1 LRCAPYVFAAHRRR
15 GREEYLHHLNATT
28 DQVAGM
34 HTTYDRRFD
43 VDAHLQEAH
52 VPVEDKRALQHIA
65 AFLEPLVAESLA
77 AKTTSTF
84 YREASN
90 RIWDE
95 GAALFTELGKAIDLE
110 AVATVDR
117 YVAVGGHVYHLWME
131 ATEVQ
136 RTPDGSTTLAD
147 YVYTLR
153 DFDESQM
160 WLSSHRPHTGIIY
173 PVDKAPAGCEIHEQ
187 PYDHLRQLVDL
198 LPIHHDIRAKDD
210 AALQESRSKQ
220 ARVEAVVRSLAR
232 GVVPEELTRVM
243 APVEGLHLSG
253 DLKARLA
260 VGPKEPRGSW
270 RFDFGRI
277 DLAYREAGDGKQL
290 LVMFY
295 E

>member
-1 LRCAPYVFAAHRRR
+1 
-15 GREEYLHHLNATT
+15 
-28 DQVAGM
+28 M

-52 VPVEDKRALQHIA
+52 VPVGDKRALQHIA

-84 YREASN
+84 YCEATN

-95 GAALFTELGKAIDLE
+95 GAALFTELGKSLDLE
-110 AVATVDR
+110 ATGTVDR
-117 YVAVGGHVYHLWME
+117 YVAVGGRVYHLWME
-131 ATEVQ
+131 AAGLRQ
-136 RTPDGSTTLAD
+136 TPQGSTTLAD
-147 YVYTLR
+147 YVDRLR
-153 DFDESQM
+153 DFDEARGR
-160 WLSSHRPHTGIIY
+160 LTSHEPYTGIIY
-173 PVDKAPAGCEIHEQ
+173 PVDGAPAGRKIHEQ
-187 PYDHLRQLVDL
+187 LSEPLRQLTYL
-198 LPIHHDIRAKDD
+198 LPIFRDVLAKSD
-210 AALQESRSKQ
+210 AALQENLSKR

-232 GVVPEELTRVM
+232 GVVPEELARVM
-243 APVEGLHLSG
+243 APVEGLHLS
-253 DLKARLA
+253 DDVKARLA

-277 DLAYREAGDGKQL
+277 DLVYREAGEGKQL